1 MMFFGRMGWL
11 LTRTFFTF
19 FVSVIVASI
28 ALVSLGFYAPD
39 LSNQML
45 NAAGGVENWLR
56 DSLLPGAGV
65 PSTVNYWTRWLI
77 DDNQLLFLFFV
88 VVARVVISMILA
100 GINWIYKAAT
110 GAHTHTHRGPRAH
123 AHH

>member
-11 LTRTFFTF
+11 LTRTFFMF
-19 FVSVIVASI
+19 FVSVIVASV

-39 LSNQML
+39 LSNEML
-45 NAAGGVENWLR
+45 NAAGGVENWLK
-56 DSLLPGAGV
+56 DTLLPRAGV

-88 VVARVVISMILA
+88 VIARVLIAMCLA
-100 GINWIYKAAT
+100 AINGLYKLAT
-110 GAHTHTHRGPRAH
+110 GAYTHTHRGARAH